1 MKSTRTKKN
10 APMPVLPID
19 LRCRREAGA
28 GAPLKQ
34 FIQARWRVTTALLR
48 TSLRRKSAGSAFS
61 TA

>member
-1 MKSTRTKKN
+1 MKGTRAKKN

-19 LRCRREAGA
+19 LPCRREAGA

-48 TSLRRKSAGSAFS
+48 RELRRTSVDSAFG